1 MRCQRSG
8 IRTGRGHAGRL
19 YGGVC
24 AINCFYGDGAAG
36 PTTGRKSGRMRG
48 MTTLHSN
55 DIAVRIQRL
64 PHAQG
69 LPLPAY
75 ETEGA
80 AGMDVRAAVDEPVS
94 LAPGAI
100 MLVPTG
106 LVLEVPPGF
115 EMQVRPRSGLA
126 AKHGITLPNSPA
138 TIDSDYRG
146 EVRVIVQNLGP
157 ESFLIERGLRIG
169 QFVLQRVPRVAW
181 VEADELS
188 TTDRGAGGFGHTGT
202 Q

>member
-1 MRCQRSG
+1 
-8 IRTGRGHAGRL
+8 
-19 YGGVC
+19 
-24 AINCFYGDGAAG
+24 
-36 PTTGRKSGRMRG
+36 

-55 DIAVRIQRL
+55 DIAVRIRRL
-64 PHAQG
+64 PHSEG
-69 LPLPAY
+69 LPLPTY

-100 MLVPTG
+100 MMVPTG

-146 EVRVIVQNLGP
+146 EVRVIVQNLGF

-188 TTDRGAGGFGHTGT
+188 TTERGAGGFGHTGT
-202 Q
+202 K